1 MGAMYLERRHVMLAA
16 RTTNL
21 WRLVMWIAICLGGG
35 LLLGFAFRPD
45 AWFATLDRPSFAPP
59 NWVFGPVWS
68 VLYVLMA
75 VAIWRVERHHRL
87 RDVRPARKAFIGQ
100 LALNFAW
107 TPIFFGLHA
116 IHMALGII
124 VTLWAAIIGTFI
136 AFHRI
141 DRPAAYLLL
150 PYLAWVTFATA
161 LNGAYSF
168 LN

>member
-21 WRLVMWIAICLGGG
+21 WRLVLWIAICLGGG
-35 LLLGFAFRPD
+35 MLLGFAFRAGP
-45 AWFATLDRPSFAPP
+45 WFAALERPSFAPP
-59 NWVFGPVWS
+59 NWVFAPAWS
-68 VLYVLMA
+68 ILYVLMA
-75 VAIWRVERHHRL
+75 VAIWRVERHLGL

-107 TPIFFGLHA
+107 TPVFFGLHA
-116 IHMALGII
+116 IHLALGII
-124 VTLWAAIIGTFI
+124 VTLWAAIVLTIV